1 MDPPEWVQS
10 GQRSHATANHKASN
24 SGETLNNKDDSS
36 YGCQPA
42 SLLCHPHAVCLHS
55 RAKNE
60 VTTVAGIE
68 AMHGP
73 NGMDSHLSMLN
84 T

>member
-1 MDPPEWVQS
+1 MLLPTIKHPTQGRHSTTKMSQPTDVSQPP
-10 GQRSHATANHKASN
+10 
-24 SGETLNNKDDSS
+24 SS
-36 YGCQPA
+36 VTHM
-42 SLLCHPHAVCLHS
+42 LVCLHS